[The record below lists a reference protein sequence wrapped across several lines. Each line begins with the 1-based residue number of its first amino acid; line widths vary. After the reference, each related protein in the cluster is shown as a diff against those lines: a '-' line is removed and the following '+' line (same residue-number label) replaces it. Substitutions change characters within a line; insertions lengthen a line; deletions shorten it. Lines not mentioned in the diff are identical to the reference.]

1 MRISFLGDV
10 MCEPLLI
17 KKARKN
23 DGSYDFSD
31 VFCKTASLFDG
42 ADYVVANLET
52 PVAGE
57 DEGLSKSLFSFN
69 APVEFLDA
77 LKGMGVS
84 CATVAN
90 NHALDRGIKGAVE
103 TLRSIDEADLEYVG
117 ISRGEQAP
125 GPLYKD
131 IEGES
136 VALISY
142 TYGVN
147 PLPDE
152 CDLSSQ
158 SDIRVNLL
166 RPQGDRQN
174 PSGATGKRS
183 LAKRILLRATT
194 KEQRIA
200 IKKKLGMKY
209 YSAYR
214 DDVFDEGIVAPYA
227 GRLIADIEAAK
238 SEADT
243 VICCLHIGG
252 QFNAEPGKFS
262 DYVVEAA
269 LKAGCDAVIAS
280 HPHVVQRANIEE
292 GKPVFYSL
300 GNFNMSPNSVYIL
313 HEHHP
318 EYGLVAHLDI
328 EKGSVTAASFSI
340 VKMIEEDGRMTV
352 WPIAD
357 LYQTLDDAPSRETLE
372 TEVQDIHY
380 RVTGVRLEDN
390 IIRSEY
396 ALQEQH
402 CKE

>member
-10 MCEPLLI
+10 MCEPVLI
-17 KKARKN
+17 EKARKS
-23 DGSYDFSD
+23 DGSYDFSS
-31 VFCKTASLFDG
+31 VFRETASLFAG
-42 ADYVVANLET
+42 SDYIVANLET

-57 DEGLSKSLFSFN
+57 DKGLSKSLFSFN

-77 LKGMGVS
+77 LEDMGVS
-84 CATVAN
+84 CVTVAN
-90 NHALDRGIKGAVE
+90 NHVLDRGINGAISTLQSLDE
-103 TLRSIDEADLEYVG
+103 TAFEYIGV
-117 ISRGEQAP
+117 SRGDEP
-125 GPLYKD
+125 DPLYKE
-131 IEGES
+131 IAGES

-147 PLPDE
+147 PLPGE
-152 CDLSSQ
+152 CDISAQ
-158 SDIRVNLL
+158 SDVHINLL

-174 PSGATGKRS
+174 PAGDSGKRS
-183 LAKRILLRATT
+183 FLKRLLLRVTT

-200 IKKKLGMKY
+200 IKKRLGMRY

-214 DDVFDEGIVAPYA
+214 DDVFDEGTVVPYVD
-227 GRLIADIEAAK
+227 RLISDIETTK
-238 SEADT
+238 SKADT

-262 DYVVEAA
+262 NYVVEAA
-269 LKAGCDAVIAS
+269 LQAGCDAVIAS
-280 HPHVVQRANIEE
+280 HPHVVQRADVED

-318 EYGLVAHLDI
+318 EYGLVAHLDVD
-328 EKGSVTAASFSI
+328 EGAVVSASFSI
-340 VKMIEEDGRMTV
+340 IKMVEKDGKMTV
-352 WPIAD
+352 WPIVD
-357 LYQTLDDAPSRETLE
+357 LYQTLEDAPSRETLE
-372 TEVQDIHY
+372 IEVQDIHK

-396 ALQEQH
+396 TLLE
-402 CKE
+402 

>member
-10 MCEPLLI
+10 MCEPMRI
-17 KKARKN
+17 KEARKS
-23 DGSYDFSD
+23 DGTYDFSSM
-31 VFCKTASLFDG
+31 FRKAASLF
-42 ADYVVANLET
+42 ADSDYIVANLET

-57 DEGLSKSLFSFN
+57 GEGLSKSLFSFN
-69 APVEFLDA
+69 APIEFLGA
-77 LKGMGVS
+77 LEGMGVS
-84 CATVAN
+84 CVTVAN
-90 NHALDRGIKGAVE
+90 NHLFDRGINGAIGTLHSLDE
-103 TLRSIDEADLEYVG
+103 TTLEYIG
-117 ISRGEQAP
+117 ASRGNEP
-125 GPLYKD
+125 DSLYKE
-131 IEGES
+131 IAGES

-142 TYGVN
+142 TYGIN
-147 PLPDE
+147 PLPEE
-152 CDLSSQ
+152 CDISSQ
-158 SDIRVNLL
+158 SDIKVNLL

-200 IKKKLGMKY
+200 IKKKLGMRY

-214 DDVFDEGIVAPYA
+214 DDVFDEGIVAPYVK
-227 GRLIADIEAAK
+227 RLISDIETAK
-238 SEADT
+238 TKAGT

-262 DYVVEAA
+262 NYVVEAA
-269 LKAGCDAVIAS
+269 LQAGCDAVIAS
-280 HPHVVQRANIEE
+280 HPHVVQRADIED

-318 EYGLVAHLDI
+318 EYGLVAHLDVD
-328 EKGSVTAASFSI
+328 EGAVVSASFSI
-340 VKMIEEDGRMTV
+340 VKMVEEDGKMTV
-352 WPIAD
+352 WPIVD
-357 LYQTLDDAPSRETLE
+357 LYQVLDGAPDKGLLE
-372 TEVQDIHY
+372 KEVQDIHY

-396 ALQEQH
+396 TLPE
-402 CKE
+402 